1 MTAPTTAAG
10 PVAATPRRTRPFG
23 RSGPAGVALRW
34 LVFAV
39 AVALWQLATYVA
51 VPEDDKLYFP
61 APTVIAKRMY
71 ELWLTGPVSH
81 LFLTPAA
88 TGNILPSLGRML
100 AGWGIAVVIGV
111 GLGVLLG
118 RSQALLDYV
127 DPLIQFFRAIPSPTL
142 IPVFIVLFKLGL
154 TMRLAVIVFGVLWP
168 ILLNSIEGARSVEP
182 LQIDISRV
190 FALSRLQRFRMIVV
204 PSAAPKIFAG
214 LRVSLSLSIIL
225 MVISEMV
232 GGTDGIGYTLYTAKD
247 SFELPDMWSAIVLL
261 GILGYSLNSAL
272 LWVERHVLAWHRGA
286 RRVEQ

>member
-1 MTAPTTAAG
+1 MTVTTTTAPS
-10 PVAATPRRTRPFG
+10 AATPRRIRPFG
-23 RSGPAGVALRW
+23 RSGPTGLALRW
-34 LVFAV
+34 VVFAV
-39 AVALWQLATYVA
+39 AVALWQLATHVA

-61 APTVIAKRMY
+61 PPTVIAKRMY
-71 ELWLTGPVSH
+71 ELWLTGPASH

-100 AGWGIAVVIGV
+100 AGWSIAVVIGV

-118 RSQALLDYV
+118 RSQTLLDYV
-127 DPLIQFFRAIPSPTL
+127 DPLIQFFRALPSPTL

-190 FALSRLQRFRMIVV
+190 FALSRLQRFRLIVV

-232 GGTDGIGYTLYTAKD
+232 GGTNGIGYTLYTAKD
-247 SFELPDMWSAIVLL
+247 SFELPDMWAAIVLL
-261 GILGYSLNSAL
+261 GILGYSLNSVL

-286 RRVEQ
+286 QRVEQ

>member
-1 MTAPTTAAG
+1 MTAPATTS
-10 PVAATPRRTRPFG
+10 PVTAPPRRTPPFG
-23 RSGPAGVALRW
+23 RSGPTGLVLRW
-34 LVFAV
+34 AVFAV
-39 AVALWQLATYVA
+39 AVALWQLMTRVA

-61 APTVIAKRMY
+61 PPTVIAKRMY
-71 ELWLTGPVSH
+71 ELWLTGPASH

-88 TGNILPSLGRML
+88 TGDILPSLGRLL
-100 AGWGIAVVIGV
+100 AGWGLAVVIGV
-111 GLGVLLG
+111 GLGIPLG
-118 RSQALLDYV
+118 RSQRSLDYV

-168 ILLNSIEGARSVEP
+168 ILLNSIDGARSVEP
-182 LQIDISRV
+182 LQFDIARV
-190 FALSRLQRFRMIVV
+190 FALSRFERFRLIVM
-204 PSAAPKIFAG
+204 PSAAPKVFAG

-232 GGTDGIGYTLYTAKD
+232 GGTDGIGYTLYAAKD

-261 GILGYSLNSAL
+261 GILGYTLNSAL

-286 RRVEQ
+286 RHVDQ